1 MRQSERGE
9 AYQAA
14 LQRLEDMGL
23 TYPCTCT
30 RKDIAAA
37 MDAPQE
43 GALGTVYPGIC
54 RGGGAEAGKPAAIR
68 LDMARALD
76 HAGPLSFT
84 ETGQGEIALEP
95 ERMIAE
101 IGDVVLARK
110 DAAAAYHLAVVVD
123 DAEQKVS
130 HVTRGEDLFPS
141 TPVHR
146 LLQALLELPVPV
158 YRHHRL
164 IRDETGRRLAKR
176 ADDVSLAALREE
188 GWTPTD
194 IRQAL
199 SLSS

>member
-1 MRQSERGE
+1 MRLRR
-9 AYQAA
+9 A
-14 LQRLEDMGL
+14 LS
-23 TYPCTCT
+23 
-30 RKDIAAA
+30 
-37 MDAPQE
+37 
-43 GALGTVYPGIC
+43 GTVYPGIC